1 MKKPIFREILETKY
15 KKIVSQKGKSIS
27 LKSHNK
33 ALFKEWKQNIYGKT
47 GYTNAARA
55 CFLGYFNKGKKVF
68 LIAVFGCSERWD
80 DIKTM
85 VERYAGVDL

>member
-15 KKIVSQKGKSIS
+15 KKIVSQKGKEIS

-33 ALFKEWKQNIYGKT
+33 ALFKGWKKDIYGKT

-55 CFLGYFNKGKKVF
+55 CFVGYFNKGKEIFIV
-68 LIAVFGCSERWD
+68 AVFGCSERWD
-80 DIKTM
+80 DIKAM